1 MKALSFEQ
9 IEKLA
14 HGVARVEEGDG
25 KISFF
30 RFTKEQQDL
39 YKNVCTD
46 FFIKSFSTSGI
57 SLEFDTDSENL
68 SLSVLVIRSIL
79 KNCSR

>member
-30 RFTKEQQDL
+30 RFTKEQQEL
-39 YKNVCTD
+39 YKNVCTE
-46 FFIKSFSTSGI
+46 I
-57 SLEFDTDSENL
+57 LE
-68 SLSVLVIRSIL
+68 IHIL
-79 KNCSR
+79 IQKFMQ